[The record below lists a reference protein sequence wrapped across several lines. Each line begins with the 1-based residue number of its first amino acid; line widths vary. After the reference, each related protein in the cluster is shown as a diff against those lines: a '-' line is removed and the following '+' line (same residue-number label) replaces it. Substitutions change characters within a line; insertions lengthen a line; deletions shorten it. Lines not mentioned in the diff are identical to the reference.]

1 MNKDMSIDELDAA
14 LASVHRERLI
24 REPTNPKARK
34 KRERKHALRHDDGR
48 RRRKTGRTAQFNF
61 KAKPE
66 LREQVNLVCRDY
78 DLKVAEFME
87 AAIEAHLAKLS
98 KKKGG

>member
-1 MNKDMSIDELDAA
+1 MIDDKTIDELDAA

-24 REPTNPKARK
+24 REPSIPKARK

-66 LREQVNLVCRDY
+66 LKEQVNAACRDH
-78 DLKVAEFME
+78 DLKIAEFME
-87 AAIEAHLAKLS
+87 AAIEAHLAGLNKR
-98 KKKGG
+98 KGK